1 MVNGLSF
8 TWQQVND
15 AKGTVKSR
23 AARFCTGLTVGFG
36 LLMCVDYCW
45 GQSDAGG
52 AVRVNSLKAVVGPR
66 YITEGDSLRVTE
78 NQLAELKTQARQRH
92 EALQARHASEVA
104 AGKTAEAART
114 QKQIDEL
121 RTEVE
126 KAANTMIAIEQRRL
140 VDNEALLQEIKTQ
153 PGFFEPPG
161 LMDELVENEM
171 TRLKLSRRQLFDQ
184 LVRSGR
190 TMQEFRDE
198 LFNDFLLGTILRQK
212 PTIISP
218 AKIEEYY
225 KSNLKARYEKGPSA
239 LLYLLQ
245 IPKKDL
251 PQSDAEKLAASLKS
265 VAAFNAKVTEL
276 KVEQP
281 GLRGWINAAHSG
293 LRKELVAEALTM
305 KAGDTALVGLDDY
318 WFILFVAQ
326 VDANRVVPIEDA
338 RRGTENEVGIEDFL
352 RDLVLAQQRQRRIE
366 KAVNAVGVFLRN

>member
-1 MVNGLSF
+1 
-8 TWQQVND
+8 
-15 AKGTVKSR
+15 
-23 AARFCTGLTVGFG
+23 
-36 LLMCVDYCW
+36 MCVDYCR

-78 NQLAELKTQARQRH
+78 NQLAELKMQAGRRH
-92 EALQARHASEVA
+92 EALQSRHASEVA
-104 AGKTAEAART
+104 AGKTAEAVRT

-245 IPKKDL
+245 MPKKDL